1 MGQDNQLPNNFIQ
14 EQIQRDLKE
23 GCTDIVVTRF
33 PPEPNGYLHL
43 GHAKAICLNFSLAAQ
58 FNGRCH
64 LRLDDTNPMKE
75 DNKYVDAIK
84 NDIHWLGF
92 DWGQHLYYASDNF
105 EQLYEMAINL
115 IKSGYAYVDDLS
127 AEEIRKYRGSLTEP
141 GSESPNRNR
150 SPDEN
155 ISLFT
160 QMRNGEFAN
169 GEKVLR
175 AKIDM
180 ASGNMNLRDPVLF
193 RIIHSDHPRTGN
205 AWKIYPTYDFAHGQ
219 SDAIENITHSL
230 CTLEFEDHRPLYEW
244 LLDKLS
250 TPSRPKQY
258 EFARL
263 NISHTVLSKRNLM
276 NLVDNNYVTGWDDP
290 RMPTLSGLR
299 RRGVPPE
306 AIKNF
311 VSKLSISKR
320 EGIVELAAFDFEIR
334 EYLNQHAERRLAV
347 LNPLKVVIENYPTD
361 KTEQVKAANNPKDE
375 SAGQRSLTFGREI
388 YIERD
393 DFMEDPPR
401 KFFRLGPGREVRLR
415 FAYYIKCEKVIRD
428 KTGNILELRCT
439 YDPETKSGTP
449 SDGRKVK
456 GVIHWVSVLDA
467 LDAEVRVYN
476 PLFLA
481 DSPGKN
487 GNIEDEINPSSLEI
501 ISGCKVEPS
510 LAKATGQK
518 AFQFERNGYFC
529 VDADSEPERLV
540 FNRTIALR
548 DSWTKAMK

>member
-1 MGQDNQLPNNFIQ
+1 MNISTEYESIKESKMGQDNQLPNNFIQ

-263 NISHTVLSKRNLM
+263 NISLTVLSKRNLM

-306 AIKNF
+306 AIKDF
-311 VSKLSISKR
+311 V
-320 EGIVELAAFDFEIR
+320 AF
-334 EYLNQHAERRLAV
+334 
-347 LNPLKVVIENYPTD
+347 
-361 KTEQVKAANNPKDE
+361 
-375 SAGQRSLTFGREI
+375 
-388 YIERD
+388 
-393 DFMEDPPR
+393 
-401 KFFRLGPGREVRLR
+401 
-415 FAYYIKCEKVIRD
+415 YIK
-428 KTGNILELRCT
+428 
-439 YDPETKSGTP
+439 
-449 SDGRKVK
+449 
-456 GVIHWVSVLDA
+456 
-467 LDAEVRVYN
+467 
-476 PLFLA
+476 
-481 DSPGKN
+481 
-487 GNIEDEINPSSLEI
+487 
-501 ISGCKVEPS
+501 
-510 LAKATGQK
+510 
-518 AFQFERNGYFC
+518 EREC
-529 VDADSEPERLV
+529 
-540 FNRTIALR
+540 
-548 DSWTKAMK
+548 